1 MQNGNSLVQQ
11 IGVILLHIGELGQRI
26 YILSGVVPIDDVA
39 IVVQSDGVGVLAGG
53 LGDIG
58 QGRSGL
64 LQGHILLAYGLV
76 VLVQNV
82 GVMVSIVTPYNSRS
96 IDGVVDQLCSVLTR
110 ARTREGSIYV
120 LQQAVLIS
128 QSISLGSPA
137 STYQASLLSVV
148 AEGYEQHLSSFLSGY
163 LNVRCKNS
171 SGLTSDDAQGLAVLD
186 VTAAPVGA
194 DVGKGGVIVVVR
206 RSVRVAGTQNID
218 HLCHLR
224 TGYGLVGTERAIIIA
239 LNYAQLN
246 QSVHNFGLNLN
257 VSRIRER
264 CTSKH
269 GECASKR
276 QYQCKN
282 LFEIHAGVAIT
293 RKTRVKFQKIH
304 PICNISKKRFLQM
317 GYILWIQPVRQSQ
330 SQTSIYII

>member
-11 IGVILLHIGELGQRI
+11 IGVILLHVGELGQNLTG
-26 YILSGVVPIDDVA
+26 ILVLGSVIPVDNVLVA
-39 IVVQSDGVGVLAGG
+39 VQSDGVSVLTAV
-53 LGDIG
+53 LGNLG

-64 LQGHILLAYGLV
+64 LEGHVLLAYGLV
-76 VLVQNV
+76 VLVQYV

-110 ARTREGSIYV
+110 ASCGERGVNIV
-120 LQQAVLIS
+120 QQAVLVS
-128 QSISLGSPA
+128 QSVGLGSPA
-137 STYQASLLSVV
+137 GTYQASLLSVV
-148 AEGYEQHLSSFLSGY
+148 TQGYEQHLSSFLSGY
-163 LNVRCKNS
+163 LSVRYKLG

-206 RSVRVAGTQNID
+206 RSVRVAGTQNVD
-218 HLCHLR
+218 HLRHLR

-282 LFEIHAGVAIT
+282 LFEILHRG
-293 RKTRVKFQKIH
+293 F
-304 PICNISKKRFLQM
+304 P
-317 GYILWIQPVRQSQ
+317 P
-330 SQTSIYII
+330 